1 MRLSDLCR
9 AAGLR
14 PFAVSR
20 ELFGKPD
27 KLRKAGPYVMS
38 GETLER
44 FCELTGAS
52 PEEVKRAARLQA
64 ALAYTKTGG
73 AGWRMHSFAKTMMA
87 HGYSLAQLSQRC
99 GIDRSSLSRACRNGL
114 TESSAWHLSMAG
126 GVKMDL
132 LRPFVTKRTNRDQ
145 FAVVTH
151 LSESR
156 RLTALAGARGVTMVE
171 LAQAIGSK
179 PYCIRFAKVAEL
191 SEEVGDG
198 GKPAKHVKLHPSDA
212 ARIAQALGVTVAT
225 VLAFA
230 EVSVSAYERGRTPR
244 SKVPVICKAP
254 MLPVYDT
261 AKVIEEV
268 TPAAP
273 ERRRR
278 MGGNKP
284 KKAVPVDGMTMEQF
298 LSLLGEPEPS

>member
-27 KLRKAGPYVMS
+27 ALHKAGPRVMS
-38 GETLER
+38 GRTLER

-52 PEEVKRAARLQA
+52 AEDVTRAARFQA
-64 ALAYTKTGG
+64 ALAYTKNGG

-87 HGYSLAQLSQRC
+87 HGHSIAQLSQRC

-114 TESSAWHLSMAG
+114 TESSAWHISMAG
-126 GVKMDL
+126 GVKMEL
-132 LRPFVTKRTNRDQ
+132 LRPFITKRTNRDQ

-151 LSESR
+151 LPESR

-179 PYCIRFAKVAEL
+179 PYCIRLAKVAAL
-191 SEEVGDG
+191 SEEVDDRGQAG
-198 GKPAKHVKLHPSDA
+198 KHVKLHPSDA
-212 ARIAQALGVTVAT
+212 ARVAQALGVTVAT
-225 VLAFA
+225 VMAFA
-230 EVSVSAYERGRTPR
+230 EVSVKAYERGRTHR

-254 MLPVYDT
+254 MLPV
-261 AKVIEEV
+261 
-268 TPAAP
+268 
-273 ERRRR
+273 
-278 MGGNKP
+278 
-284 KKAVPVDGMTMEQF
+284 
-298 LSLLGEPEPS
+298 